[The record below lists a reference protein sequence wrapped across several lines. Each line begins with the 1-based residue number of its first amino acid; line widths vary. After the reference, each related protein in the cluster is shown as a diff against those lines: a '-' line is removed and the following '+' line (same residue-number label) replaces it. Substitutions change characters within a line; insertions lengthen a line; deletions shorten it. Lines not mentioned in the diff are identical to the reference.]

1 MKVLTPTSITTTG
14 TPVKCQTIAL
24 EGNEVAILFY
34 ATREVDIIT
43 VPELDEIQDMDEY
56 LEELGFNLSEIVYM
70 T

>member
-1 MKVLTPTSITTTG
+1 MAEAWPLRH
-14 TPVKCQTIAL
+14 QTISIDS
-24 EGNEVAILFY
+24 NEIAILFY

-56 LEELGFNLSEIVYM
+56 LEELGFNLSEILYM

>member
-1 MKVLTPTSITTTG
+1 MKVLTPTSIVQTG
-14 TPVKCQTIAL
+14 TPEHGTTIAL